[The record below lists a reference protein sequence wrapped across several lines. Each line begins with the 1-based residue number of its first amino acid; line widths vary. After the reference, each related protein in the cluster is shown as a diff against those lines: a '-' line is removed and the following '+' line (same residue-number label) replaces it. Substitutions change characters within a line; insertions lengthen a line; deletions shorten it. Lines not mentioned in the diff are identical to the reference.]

1 MAENQCLDEGVPSSS
16 GVYHEDR
23 EECGVLKNTV
33 YEESRKRTTAEVSDA
48 GLIQDLE
55 RTHVRDVNNLTSQL
69 RQYQLCDKESK
80 EKAKASA
87 LKVWAGLLCFF
98 YCYDLPRLRSR
109 CWRRP

>member
-1 MAENQCLDEGVPSSS
+1 M
-16 GVYHEDR
+16 
-23 EECGVLKNTV
+23 LKNKV
-33 YEESRKRTTAEVSDA
+33 RELEESRKRTTTEAVDTQR
-48 GLIQDLE
+48 IQDLE

-98 YCYDLPRLRSR
+98 IVMIYRASDRGAGEGREG
-109 CWRRP
+109 RPDAAGEQPGGKREA

>member
-1 MAENQCLDEGVPSSS
+1 MLTSRVSELETNETM
-16 GVYHEDR
+16 
-23 EECGVLKNTV
+23 LKNKV
-33 YEESRKRTTAEVSDA
+33 RELEESRKRTTTEAVDTQR
-48 GLIQDLE
+48 IQDLE